1 MANISIFPQS
11 SQYCG
16 PQVCELCGFS
26 WQTDS
31 LTEKRTN
38 FAGEKNIGENAEN
51 MEEGPGVCG
60 HCFVLFGAC
69 IRIRAAS
76 AWWKDS

>member
-1 MANISIFPQS
+1 MANISIFPKS

-31 LTEKRTN
+31 RTEKRTN

-51 MEEGPGVCG
+51 MEEGPDV
-60 HCFVLFGAC
+60 FGY
-69 IRIRAAS
+69 R
-76 AWWKDS
+76 